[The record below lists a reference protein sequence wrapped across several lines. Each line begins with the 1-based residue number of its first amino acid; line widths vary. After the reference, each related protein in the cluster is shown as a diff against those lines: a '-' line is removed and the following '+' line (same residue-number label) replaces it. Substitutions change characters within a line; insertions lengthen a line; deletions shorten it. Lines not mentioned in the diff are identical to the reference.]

1 MWSNS
6 EKMAKNAY
14 EFLFR
19 QTEASKQ
26 RQSVPENPKKIGS
39 ICPDELIRLE
49 PSMRFLYSFLLR
61 LFQITLSVNQVFML
75 EEVGEYPMSTGANS
89 IAALAI
95 RYF

>member
-39 ICPDELIRLE
+39 ICPDELIRLDH
-49 PSMRFLYSFLLR
+49 FKV
-61 LFQITLSVNQVFML
+61 TL
-75 EEVGEYPMSTGANS
+75 GEDYGGTVKSNMKK
-89 IAALAI
+89 
-95 RYF
+95 

>member
-39 ICPDELIRLE
+39 ICPDELIRLVQQKRNVE
-49 PSMRFLYSFLLR
+49 QLQYLSRINAMHSC
-61 LFQITLSVNQVFML
+61 ITQLQLSL
-75 EEVGEYPMSTGANS
+75 EEPMFGV
-89 IAALAI
+89 LQP
-95 RYF
+95 